1 MGKRE
6 VAEATRGEPRKD
18 HGCPTSL
25 CGSGLALKITA
36 IKAKV
41 KREGR
46 YSVFVEGEYVFSL
59 SAEALLDS
67 RFVVGQELTKA
78 ELADAKK
85 QSQEDKA
92 YNLSL
97 AYVARRMRSEGELRD
112 YFRRKDYA
120 PELADQ
126 LLARLRRLG
135 FVDDVEFARRWV
147 ENRRLL
153 KATSAKKL
161 RLELRQK
168 HISDEIVRQAL
179 EEDETDER
187 QVLRDLIAKKR
198 KTARY
203 QDDQKLIAFLARQG
217 FNYDDIKSV
226 LLDK

>member
-1 MGKRE
+1 M
-6 VAEATRGEPRKD
+6 
-18 HGCPTSL
+18 
-25 CGSGLALKITA
+25 
-36 IKAKV
+36 

-179 EEDETDER
+179 EEEETDER